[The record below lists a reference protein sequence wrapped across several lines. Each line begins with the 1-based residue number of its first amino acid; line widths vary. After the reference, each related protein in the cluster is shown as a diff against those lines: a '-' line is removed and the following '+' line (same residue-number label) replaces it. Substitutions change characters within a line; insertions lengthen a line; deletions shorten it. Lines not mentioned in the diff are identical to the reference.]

1 MVVTNMA
8 FTSTV
13 GTFSLYMIL
22 IFLGFRTN
30 LCHGDRRPDLM
41 VAELEHLLVDFD
53 GANAGLFGSGITP
66 CSFYFTGAQ
75 TRGQETA
82 AQWVRAAFRTNL
94 GIFTAEIALANSSL
108 TNR

>member
-1 MVVTNMA
+1 MA

-13 GTFSLYMIL
+13 GFFSLYTIL
-22 IFLGFRTN
+22 ILFGVRTN
-30 LCHGDRRPDLM
+30 ICRGDRRPDLM

-82 AQWVRAAFRTNL
+82 AQWVRAAFRTEL
-94 GIFTAEIALANSSL
+94 GILTTEIALANSGPI
-108 TNR
+108 NR